1 MAHHSAESGDV
12 DEPENEEEM
21 TEGKKKRAKLVLKD
35 FVEVERWDQMEI
47 SDTDILAHIREMA
60 KFEPFPLEQFPRGE
74 AVCFVWV
81 VFCFV
86 FALSRS
92 RKHKYRFVALPEQF
106 WDSCLS

>member
-1 MAHHSAESGDV
+1 
-12 DEPENEEEM
+12 M

-86 FALSRS
+86 FLIWLSQNL
-92 RKHKYRFVALPEQF
+92 HFHLEIDEYYYL
-106 WDSCLS
+106 D